1 MQSSWKNNVGEIFE
15 RTPKEIWKG
24 IIKMN
29 ESTIQEH
36 KKDSTETMGE
46 AENSTNDE
54 SEGWE
59 PKTGGRTDFSLNY
72 LRITG

>member
-1 MQSSWKNNVGEIFE
+1 
-15 RTPKEIWKG
+15 
-24 IIKMN
+24 MN

-59 PKTGGRTDFSLNY
+59 PKTGGQTDFSLNY